1 MDELPLKAWWLTV
14 LPVRPGP
21 GKRTGDTDKKTRGV
35 RCARCPGAGSGEVEY
50 FTG

>member
-1 MDELPLKAWWLTV
+1 MDELPLKVLWLTV

-21 GKRTGDTDKKTRGV
+21 GKLMGDTDEKTREV
-35 RCARCPGAGSGEVEY
+35 RCARCLGAGSGEVEY